1 MPKDTSAAPKP
12 APSSLLAQILAEKKG
27 RHDRPPIE
35 LSWLPPL
42 SSAEEIDRSPRT
54 QPIPDL
60 TSFAKLWMLIGEGNT
75 GKTTLARYLIE
86 RLDEHNK
93 LTNTMIA
100 ALAPGNRN
108 LVSFAA
114 GTLQPP
120 TADPRDTANWASEY
134 LAALQQARWSGVW
147 DFGGGDTALRT
158 LIEAQPDLAERSEQ
172 EGLAIVAAYLF
183 SPRLDDLAFLK
194 ALDGLGF
201 RPRATLLIL
210 NLGTAEGVPSAF
222 DAIRRQP
229 EYKSALERG
238 AVEIWMPAMPQLL
251 ALEIE
256 RARAMFAQAR
266 DGNVPAGQT
275 APEISLLDRVDI
287 RKWLQRMDAEF
298 KETEAAGWMPW
309 S

>member
-1 MPKDTSAAPKP
+1 MPKDTAAMAAPKS
-12 APSSLLAQILAEKKG
+12 APTSLLAQIMAEKKG
-27 RHDRPPIE
+27 RRDRTPIE
-35 LSWLPPL
+35 LSGLPPL

-54 QPIPDL
+54 EPIPDL
-60 TSFAKLWMLIGEGNT
+60 TTFAKLWMLIGEGNT

-86 RLDEHNK
+86 K
-93 LTNTMIA
+93 LGERNNPANTMIA

-108 LVSFAA
+108 LVNFAP

-120 TADPRDTANWASEY
+120 TADPRATATWASEY
-134 LAALQQARWSGVW
+134 LDALQKARWSGVW

-172 EGLAIVAAYLF
+172 EGLAVVAAYLF

-194 ALDGLGF
+194 SLDGIGF

-222 DAIRRQP
+222 DGIRRQP
-229 EYKSALERG
+229 EYCAALERG
-238 AVEIWMPAMPQLL
+238 AVEIWMPAMPQLV

-256 RARAMFAQAR
+256 QSRATFAHAR
-266 DGNVPAGQT
+266 DGHV
-275 APEISLLDRVDI
+275 PEISLLDRVEI
-287 RKWLQRMDAEF
+287 RKWLQLMDAEF
-298 KETEAAGWMPW
+298 KGTEAAGWMPW
-309 S
+309 T

>member
-1 MPKDTSAAPKP
+1 M
-12 APSSLLAQILAEKKG
+12 AEKKG
-27 RHDRPPIE
+27 RRDRPPIE
-35 LSWLPPL
+35 LSGLPPL

-60 TSFAKLWMLIGEGNT
+60 TTLAKLWLLIGEGNT

-93 LTNTMIA
+93 LPNTMIA

-120 TADPRDTANWASEY
+120 TADPRETAIWASEY
-134 LAALQQARWSGVW
+134 LEALQKARWSGVW

-158 LIEAQPDLAERSEQ
+158 LIEAQPNLAERSEQ
-172 EGLAIVAAYLF
+172 EGLAVVAGYLF

-194 ALDGLGF
+194 SLDGMGF

-229 EYKSALERG
+229 EYKSALDRG
-238 AVEIWMPAMPQLL
+238 AVEIWMPAMPQLV

-256 RARAMFAQAR
+256 QARAKFAHAR
-266 DGNVPAGQT
+266 DGHA
-275 APEISLLDRVDI
+275 AAEISLLDRVEI
-287 RKWLQRMDAEF
+287 RKWLERMDAEF

-309 S
+309 T